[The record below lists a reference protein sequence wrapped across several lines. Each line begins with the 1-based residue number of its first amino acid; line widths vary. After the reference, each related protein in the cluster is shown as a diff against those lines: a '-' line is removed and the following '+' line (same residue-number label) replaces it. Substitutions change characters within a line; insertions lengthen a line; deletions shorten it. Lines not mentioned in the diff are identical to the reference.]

1 VVDDHEFYRK
11 GLCIAINKLKY
22 AEVIAEA
29 SSGEEFLDLLKEFVP
44 DIVFMDIKMSG
55 IGGIETTKEA
65 LKLKPDLKI
74 VALSMFGEEQY
85 LYSMIDAG
93 AKGFLLKNIGQEE
106 LGKALKILNEGKS
119 YFSEDMLLILTKNI
133 MNTTNTGLPK
143 SKAHLRLTKREYQI
157 LQLLCKGANNK
168 DISKTFQISERTVE
182 NHKANLMQKMGVNS
196 TSHMILYALKEKI
209 VEI

>member
-1 VVDDHEFYRK
+1 
-11 GLCIAINKLKY
+11 
-22 AEVIAEA
+22 
-29 SSGEEFLDLLKEFVP
+29 
-44 DIVFMDIKMSG
+44 
-55 IGGIETTKEA
+55 
-65 LKLKPDLKI
+65 
-74 VALSMFGEEQY
+74 
-85 LYSMIDAG
+85 
-93 AKGFLLKNIGQEE
+93 
-106 LGKALKILNEGKS
+106 
-119 YFSEDMLLILTKNI
+119 